1 MEGQPN
7 QVKGISRTRG
17 WITIWTFIYFF
28 EKIWSY
34 RLTLTTAS
42 FFTSRAKDRCYY
54 EHSSNAKAWAII
66 FLFENILLPLI
77 TPTPTYLFITRAK
90 AKDAKIIIHQM
101 PRPKVIIKCKK
112 LKKTGK
118 SCTKMDALHEHSPS
132 KEDWPK
138 GVWRTRSWIAIKSF
152 MMLCPSPKP
161 SDLYHQSQDQISGGE
176 LCWRLAPPNFWIF

>member
-1 MEGQPN
+1 MNIYLFLWKDMIIQTYTN
-7 QVKGISRTRG
+7 HSFFLYQQSQRQMLL
-17 WITIWTFIYFF
+17 WTFI
-28 EKIWSY
+28 K
-34 RLTLTTAS
+34 
-42 FFTSRAKDRCYY
+42 CQGM
-54 EHSSNAKAWAII
+54 SN
-66 FLFENILLPLI
+66 
-77 TPTPTYLFITRAK
+77 YLFVWKYFITLNYPDPNLSLYHRAK

-138 GVWRTRSWIAIKSF
+138 GVWRTRSWIAIKNF

-161 SDLYHQSQDQISGGE
+161 SDLYHQSQDQISGAE
-176 LCWRLAPPNFWIF
+176 LCWRLGGHGPPKFLNFLKLYI

>member
-1 MEGQPN
+1 MDHHMNIYLFLWKDMIIQTYTN
-7 QVKGISRTRG
+7 HSFFLYQQSQRQMLL
-17 WITIWTFIYFF
+17 WTFI
-28 EKIWSY
+28 KCQGI
-34 RLTLTTAS
+34 
-42 FFTSRAKDRCYY
+42 
-54 EHSSNAKAWAII
+54 SNY
-66 FLFENILLPLI
+66 LFVWIYLI

-138 GVWRTRSWIAIKSF
+138 GVWRTRSWIAIKNF

-161 SDLYHQSQDQISGGE
+161 SDLYHQSQDQISGVE
-176 LCWRLAPPNFWIF
+176 LCWRHGPPQIFEFFKIIYIIILIFSKFSL

>member
-1 MEGQPN
+1 MNIYLFLWKDMIIQTYTN
-7 QVKGISRTRG
+7 HSFFLYQQSQRQMLL
-17 WITIWTFIYFF
+17 WTFIKCQGMSNYFF
-28 EKIWSY
+28 VWKY
-34 RLTLTTAS
+34 
-42 FFTSRAKDRCYY
+42 
-54 EHSSNAKAWAII
+54 
-66 FLFENILLPLI
+66 
-77 TPTPTYLFITRAK
+77 FITLNYPDPNLSLYHRAK

-138 GVWRTRSWIAIKSF
+138 GVWRTRSWIAIKNF

-176 LCWRLAPPNFWIF
+176 LCWRLGGHGPPKFLNFLKLYI

>member
-1 MEGQPN
+1 MNIYLFLWKDMIIQTYTN
-7 QVKGISRTRG
+7 HSFFLYQQSQRQMLL
-17 WITIWTFIYFF
+17 WTFI
-28 EKIWSY
+28 
-34 RLTLTTAS
+34 
-42 FFTSRAKDRCYY
+42 
-54 EHSSNAKAWAII
+54 NAKAWAII
-66 FLFENILLPLI
+66 YLFENILLPLI

-138 GVWRTRSWIAIKSF
+138 GVWRTRSWIAIKNF

-161 SDLYHQSQDQISGGE
+161 SDLYHQSQDQISGAE
-176 LCWRLAPPNFWIF
+176 LCWRLGGHGPPKFLNFLKLYI